1 MGELELDIPRDRNS
15 EFEPIILPK
24 NSRNIS
30 DLEGQIISLYGWE
43 IQQEK

>member
-24 NSRNIS
+24 TV
-30 DLEGQIISLYGWE
+30 E
-43 IQQEK
+43 IYQT